1 MRRLYNIGR
10 LFTGTKAGVIEKAAI
25 ICDDDEHI
33 AWCGRQGEE
42 PIDLLRYVAHEDDCD
57 GGLVTAGLIDAHTH
71 PLYAGNRMAEIA
83 MRSAGASYEEVAKAG
98 GGIVATVKATRE
110 ASPRALEDATG
121 KRLRRWLE
129 GGATTV
135 EAKTGYLLE
144 REGELEATR
153 ILKRL
158 SERKDLPRIEVT
170 FLAAHA
176 LPPDRGANLGKYTKQ
191 VASWCRDAELAGAR
205 FCDVFCDRGYFSVA
219 QSRRILKS
227 AQSAKLI
234 PRLHADELARTGGA
248 RLAAELHAASA
259 DHLLRAN
266 RGDAVALARAGVVAT
281 LAPGTALSIG
291 KLPPVKDLVAAGAVI
306 ALGTDHNPGTSGIT
320 SMSVVVAMAVA
331 VFKLSVQQAV
341 MAATVGG
348 ALSLSRLD
356 RGVVAGSMLA
366 DLVLWDT
373 DHEGAFAWAY
383 GLKALRVWRGG
394 AQVLS

>member
-10 LFTGTKAGVIEKAAI
+10 LFTGTRAGVIEKAAV

-33 AWCGRQGEE
+33 AWCGREGDE
-42 PIDLLRYVAHEDDCD
+42 PRDLLGYVAHDEDCG

-71 PLYAGNRMAEIA
+71 PVYAGNRMAEVA
-83 MRSAGASYEEVAKAG
+83 MRSAGASYEDVAKAG
-98 GGIVATVKATRE
+98 GGIVATVKATRAASSE
-110 ASPRALEDATG
+110 ALGQATAQ
-121 KRLRRWLE
+121 RLRRWLE
-129 GGATTV
+129 GGATSV
-135 EAKTGYLLE
+135 EAKTGYHLD

-153 ILKRL
+153 ILQRL

-176 LPPDRGANLGKYTKQ
+176 QPPDRGANLEKYSRQ
-191 VASWCRDAELAGAR
+191 VASWCADAGLAGAR
-205 FCDVFCDRGYFSVA
+205 FCDVFCDRGYFSVS
-219 QSRRILKS
+219 QSRRILK
-227 AQSAKLI
+227 AAIAAHLI
-234 PRLHADELARTGGA
+234 PRVHADELARTGGS
-248 RLAAELHAASA
+248 RLAADLHAASA
-259 DHLLRAN
+259 DHLLCAN

-291 KLPPVKDLVAAGAVI
+291 KLPPVKGLVAAGAVI

-331 VFKLSVQQAV
+331 VFKLSVEQALL
-341 MAATVGG
+341 AATVGG
-348 ALSLSRLD
+348 ARSISRSD
-356 RGVVAGSMLA
+356 RGVVAQSMLA
-366 DLVLWDT
+366 DLVLWDA

-383 GLKALRVWRGG
+383 GLRPRRVWRGG

>member
-1 MRRLYNIGR
+1 MRRLRNIGR
-10 LFTGTKAGVIEKAAI
+10 LFTGTEAGVIEKAAV

-33 AWCGRQGEE
+33 AWSGREGEE
-42 PIDLLRYVAHEDDCD
+42 PLDLLGYVAHEDDCG

-71 PLYAGNRMAEIA
+71 PVYAGNRMAEVA

-98 GGIVATVKATRE
+98 GGIAATVKATRE
-110 ASPRALEDATG
+110 ASPPSLAQATAA
-121 KRLRRWLE
+121 RLQRWLE

-135 EAKTGYLLE
+135 EAKTGYHLE

-153 ILKRL
+153 LLKGL

-176 LPPDRGANLGKYTKQ
+176 KPPDRGANLDKYAKQ
-191 VASWCRDAELAGAR
+191 VADWCPDAYLAGAR
-205 FCDVFCDRGYFSVA
+205 FCDVFCDRGYFSVS
-219 QSRRILKS
+219 QSRRILEAARE
-227 AQSAKLI
+227 AQLI
-234 PRLHADELARTGGA
+234 PRIHADELAHTGGA
-248 RLAAELHAASA
+248 RLASELRAASA
-259 DHLLRAN
+259 DHLLQAN
-266 RGDAVALARAGVVAT
+266 RADAVALARAGVVAT

-306 ALGTDHNPGTSGIT
+306 ALGSDHNPGTSGLT

-331 VFKLSVQQAV
+331 VFKLSVEQALI
-341 MAATVGG
+341 AATAGG
-348 ALSLSRLD
+348 ALSISRSD
-356 RGVVAGSMLA
+356 RGAVAPSKLA
-366 DLVLWDT
+366 DLVLWDA

-383 GLKALRVWRGG
+383 GLRPLRVWRGG

>member
-1 MRRLYNIGR
+1 VRRLHKIGR
-10 LFTGTKAGVIEKAAI
+10 LFTGTEAGVIERAAV
-25 ICDDDEHI
+25 ICDDDGHI
-33 AWCGRQGEE
+33 AWCGREGEE
-42 PIDLLRYVAHEDDCD
+42 PLDLLGYVGHEDDCG

-71 PLYAGNRMAEIA
+71 PLYAGNRMAEVA

-110 ASPRALEDATG
+110 ATPAALEQAAAQ
-121 KRLRRWLE
+121 RLRRWFE

-135 EAKTGYLLE
+135 EAKTGYHLE

-158 SERKDLPRIEVT
+158 SERADLPRIEVT

-176 LPPDRGANLGKYTKQ
+176 LPPDRGAKHGSYAKQ
-191 VASWCRDAELAGAR
+191 VAGWCADAQSAGAR
-205 FCDVFCDRGYFSVA
+205 FCDVFCDRGYFSVS
-219 QSRRILKS
+219 QSRRILKAA
-227 AQSAKLI
+227 AQAQLI
-234 PRLHADELARTGGA
+234 PRIHADELARTGGS
-248 RLAAELHAASA
+248 RLAASLHAVSA

-266 RGDAVALARAGVVAT
+266 RGDAIALARAGVVAT
-281 LAPGTALSIG
+281 LAPGTAMSIG
-291 KLPPVKDLVAAGAVI
+291 KLPPVKELLAAGAVI

-320 SMSVVVAMAVA
+320 SMSLVVAMAVG
-331 VFKLSVQQAV
+331 VFKLSAAQAL

-348 ALSLSRLD
+348 ARSIARAD
-356 RGVVAGSMLA
+356 RGAVAPSMLA
-366 DLVLWDT
+366 DLVLWDA

-394 AQVLS
+394 AEM